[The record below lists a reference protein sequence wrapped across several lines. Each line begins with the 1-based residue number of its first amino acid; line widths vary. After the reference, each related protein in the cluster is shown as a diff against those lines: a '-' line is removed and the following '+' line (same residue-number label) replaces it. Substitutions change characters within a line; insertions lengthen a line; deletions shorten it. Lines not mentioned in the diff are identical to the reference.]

1 MAALRVRQLL
11 AAGAKVTVIAPQ
23 VDDSLR
29 VLAGTGLIE
38 LHRRPFERSD
48 ISRDCFLVI
57 GATDDPV
64 KQSELAEEA
73 ERAGLLYNV
82 VDAVQHCNFIT
93 PSVVERGDL
102 KIAIST
108 SGQSPVLARRLRQ
121 ALESLL
127 PATIGDWVKELGS
140 LRTRLKIQ
148 IPSDPEAR
156 KRIIEEVIEKTVQP

>member
-11 AAGAKVTVIAPQ
+11 AAGAKVTVVAPE
-23 VDDSLR
+23 VDASLR

-38 LHRRPFERSD
+38 LHQRSFEHSD
-48 ISRDCFLVI
+48 ITRDCFLVI

-64 KQSELAEEA
+64 IQSELAGEA

-82 VDAVQHCNFIT
+82 VDAVEHCNFFT

-108 SGQSPVLARRLRQ
+108 NGQSPVLARRLRQ

-127 PATIGDWVKELGS
+127 PANIGDWVKELGS
-140 LRTRLKIQ
+140 LRTRLKIR
-148 IPSDPEAR
+148 IPSDLATR
-156 KRIIEEVIEKTVQP
+156 KRIIEEVIERTVQR